1 MTPSGDG
8 LSDAQLLGQEAAELK
23 WHRGW
28 TWTEVYD
35 RWPDEDPQRVRSTA
49 RRWKEA
55 HPKDF
60 PQAETPFEE
69 HPEDIGVEFEEEGNE
84 AEARSLSTQITSLAE
99 LLDACDVDTDVWEVE
114 HHTIRTYDGWRG
126 DVHKDLTFE
135 EGKISGFVRDGGI
148 ITKTL
153 YSIYAKLVR
162 RKPIELQAT
171 FKLLRSSVDYP
182 TPPESAPGH
191 QVRALLFSDVHLG
204 FRKDLRNGKL
214 KPFHDRRMLDVICRI
229 ASDYDPNLIGILG
242 DLFDLTRWTR
252 RYAHEPEFFWSTA
265 PALNEGHWLLRRL
278 RNMLPR
284 ARIIFVEGNHE
295 VRLPCYVRDHM
306 IEASGLTR
314 IAQRF
319 PALSLPNLL
328 DLDALKVKWIDGYE
342 DDRATFKPVPW
353 MVWEHG
359 NIARTTG
366 NTAKAIVEKSVRW
379 RFSGHTHR
387 CEIASRSFEE
397 DPDDPRPPVSSVQF
411 GCCCHTDGR
420 APGASPDS
428 QWQKRFGLVEFDKR
442 EPPPTVEI
450 IPVRNGVARWR
461 GRVYR
466 GRDYAE
472 ELRAVW
478 PEWNW

>member
-1 MTPSGDG
+1 MTDERPLTES
-8 LSDAQLLGQEAAELK
+8 QRLGRDAAELK
-23 WHRGW
+23 WREGW
-28 TWTEVYD
+28 TWSEVYEHWSD
-35 RWPDEDPQRVRSTA
+35 LTETKIRSAA
-49 RRWKEA
+49 RYWKET

-60 PQAETPFEE
+60 PEAESPFDE
-69 HPEDIGVEFEEEGNE
+69 HPQDLGTEFAEDGNE
-84 AEARSLSTQITSLAE
+84 AEAKSLSTQITSLGE
-99 LLDACDVDTDVWEVE
+99 LLEACQVDLAVWEVD
-114 HHTIRTYDGWRG
+114 HHTLRTYDGWRG
-126 DVHKDLTFE
+126 DLEKDITWE
-135 EGKISGFVRDGGI
+135 DGKIVEGYVRDGGI

-162 RKPIELQAT
+162 QCPVPLEPT
-171 FKLLRSSVDYP
+171 FAVLRSSVKYD
-182 TPPESAPGH
+182 PPPQSVPGH
-191 QVRALLFSDVHLG
+191 HVKALLFSDAHIG

-214 KPFHDRRMLDVICRI
+214 VPFQDRKMLDAICQI
-229 ASDYDPNLIGILG
+229 ASVYDPNFIAVLG
-242 DLFDLTRWTR
+242 DLFDMTRWTR
-252 RYAHEPEFFWSTA
+252 RFAHEPEFFWATA

-278 RNMLPR
+278 RRTCPQ

-295 VRLPCYVRDHM
+295 VRLPTYVRDHM
-306 IEASGLTR
+306 IEATGLTR
-314 IAQRF
+314 VSGRF
-319 PALSLPNLL
+319 PALSLPELL
-328 DLDALKVKWIDGYE
+328 DLDALRVEWVDGYG
-342 DDRATFKPVPW
+342 DDRAKYKPVPW

-397 DPDDPRPPVSSVQF
+397 DELDPRPPVSSVQF
-411 GCCCHTDGR
+411 GCCCYTDGR

-428 QWQKRFGLVEFDKR
+428 QWQQRFGLMEFDKR

-466 GRDYAE
+466 GRDYVE
-472 ELRAVW
+472 ELRHVW